1 MVMLQLIG
9 FAIAI
14 ALIALVLQEKSELFA
29 IIVTFAGGLMLLFFV
44 IKPFLE
50 WVTVIQH
57 VASLVK
63 LDASTLTLLFKIIG
77 IAYVA
82 EIGGQMIRDIGQEG
96 LAHKVELAAKM
107 SILLLAVPI
116 VIQVVET
123 LVALFPNG

>member
-1 MVMLQLIG
+1 MLQLIG

-50 WVTVIQH
+50 WVTVIKH
-57 VASLVK
+57 VASLIHME
-63 LDASTLTLLFKIIG
+63 ASTVTLLFKIIG

>member
-1 MVMLQLIG
+1 MLQLIG